1 MVVLTDKQ
9 LEPLSVSTSEAARL
23 LGVSRPTIYDLMQNG
38 GLPWFKVGTRTLLPV
53 AGLKEWVAAQAE
65 KQEAI

>member
-1 MVVLTDKQ
+1 MQDKHI
-9 LEPLSVSTSEAARL
+9 EPLSVSTSEAARL
-23 LGVSRPTIYDLMQNG
+23 LGVSRPTIYELMQNG

-65 KQEAI
+65 KRHDI